1 MIAALLF
8 GVIIIALH
16 HLSISV
22 FMPALIY
29 PSGGS
34 MENFGRTTL
43 HAVIVVIETAA
54 LLATVHSLNRM
65 HEKMQAQVSAVA

>member
-1 MIAALLF
+1 
-8 GVIIIALH
+8 
-16 HLSISV
+16 
-22 FMPALIY
+22 MPALIY